1 MVQVLE
7 MFGMSARDATS
18 VYFIRHGTSE
28 WNLLKRWQGQ
38 TDTLLAPEGE
48 EQARLAGEAL
58 HARGVAFD
66 AVRCSDLK
74 RAARTAALL
83 AAGCGAVGSD
93 GQRAT
98 PIVDLRLR
106 ECFLGIFEGLHKEE
120 IFGPRFAA
128 LFSRLSSLPHETR
141 IRTAYFDGLETPL
154 DISNRALAAASELA
168 ASFPGGTVACV
179 THSVILESLCAAAFH
194 KDYESV
200 HTHTLAWMRCSW
212 SPAGGF
218 ELEETSGIEFAPSPD
233 ALALDPGA
241 SALTATTATSA
252 TWRCATDARTTAV
265 AQRAA
270 ISLVVATAAA
280 GAVALGLGGGRSA
293 TMPLLRRALSLGQVL
308 ATTHAIFA
316 LGSLAT
322 THTLVACGLRASLRA
337 SPFGLWLPRLAIARA
352 SDIVG
357 TKEDVASRL

>member
-1 MVQVLE
+1 MASS
-7 MFGMSARDATS
+7 SATSTS

-38 TDTLLAPEGE
+38 TDTLLAPEGQ

-58 HARGVAFD
+58 SARGVSFD

-83 AAGCGAVGSD
+83 AARCGAVGSD
-93 GQRAT
+93 GQRT
-98 PIVDLRLR
+98 EPVVDRRLR
-106 ECFLGIFEGLHKEE
+106 ECFLGVFEGLHKEE

-128 LFSRLSSLPHETR
+128 LFHRLSSLPHEAR

-154 DISNRALAAASELA
+154 DISSRALAAASELA

-218 ELEETSGIEFAPSPD
+218 ELQETSGVEFVPSPD
-233 ALALDPGA
+233 ALALDSGA
-241 SALTATTATSA
+241 SALPATAATSV
-252 TWRCATDARTTAV
+252 TWRCAADARTTAV

-270 ISLVVATAAA
+270 VSAVVATAAA
-280 GAVALGLGGGRSA
+280 SAVALGFGGGRSPA
-293 TMPLLRRALSLGQVL
+293 MPLLRRSLSLGQVV

-316 LGSLAT
+316 LGSVAT
-322 THTLVACGLRASLRA
+322 AHALVACGLRASLRA
-337 SPFGLWLPRLAIARA
+337 APFGLWLPRLAIARA

-357 TKEDVASRL
+357 TKEDVASRVKP